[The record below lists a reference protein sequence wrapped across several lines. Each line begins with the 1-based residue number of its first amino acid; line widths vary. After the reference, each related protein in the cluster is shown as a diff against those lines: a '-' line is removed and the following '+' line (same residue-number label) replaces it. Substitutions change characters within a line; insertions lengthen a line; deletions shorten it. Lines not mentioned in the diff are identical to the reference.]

1 MIRPGPT
8 NPRQGSC
15 HKSYKLRVTVDCI
28 IEAREGKNQKNGM
41 RGRNLF
47 ADLTST
53 SVREHG
59 P

>member
-1 MIRPGPT
+1 V
-8 NPRQGSC
+8 SSV
-15 HKSYKLRVTVDCI
+15 SYKLRVTVDCI
-28 IEAREGKNQKNGM
+28 IEVREGKNQNNSM